1 VGNFTNI
8 IIVGGWRLEPTFPV
22 YVLVLALVD
31 EDGKC
36 DPIPTRGDE

>member
-1 VGNFTNI
+1 MGNFTNI
-8 IIVGGWRLEPTFPV
+8 IIVGGWRLEPTLPV
-22 YVLVLALVD
+22 YVLVLVLVD